1 MTADFLSYLVI
12 GFVAQLVDGTIG
24 MAYGVISTTALLSA
38 GLSPLNVTAN
48 IHFAELLTGGVSGA
62 FHARRGQ
69 VSWPLVKR
77 LALTGS
83 IGAGVGAVMLV
94 TVAARW
100 LDGLRRAIALYLI
113 VLGVW
118 LCWRAVKRHE
128 LRPRVGDRT
137 AALGL
142 VGGLFDAAGGG
153 WGPIVTSN
161 LMVAGVT
168 PAVAVGSSVVAEFVI
183 TAVHAAVFAGLG
195 GLRPELPMLGL
206 LTGGVMAS
214 PIAARLAG
222 RLPPRIIIG
231 LVGIAV
237 VIASALLIL
246 R

>member
-1 MTADFLSYLVI
+1 VTADFLSYVVI

-83 IGAGVGAVMLV
+83 VGAFVGAVLLV
-94 TVAARW
+94 TVATRW
-100 LDGLRRAIALYLI
+100 LDGLRRAIALYLLI
-113 VLGVW
+113 LGGW
-118 LCWRAVKRHE
+118 LCWRALKRPE
-128 LRPRVGDRT
+128 PRARVADRT

-142 VGGLFDAAGGG
+142 AGGLFDSTGGG

-168 PAVAVGSSVVAEFVI
+168 PAVAVGSSVVAEFVV

-195 GLRPELPMLGL
+195 GLRPELPMAGL
-206 LTGGVMAS
+206 LAGGVIAA
-214 PIAARLAG
+214 PIAARLAA

-237 VIASALLIL
+237 VIASVLLIL